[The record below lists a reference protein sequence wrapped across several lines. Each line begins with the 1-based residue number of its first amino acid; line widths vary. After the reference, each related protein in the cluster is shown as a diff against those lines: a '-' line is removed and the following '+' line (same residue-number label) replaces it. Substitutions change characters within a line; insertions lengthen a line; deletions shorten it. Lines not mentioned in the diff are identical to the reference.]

1 MRKSIVYYPYI
12 TILLLYIPKLNAQLA
27 SVKVEQDSTITKLMA
42 KKIEIDFEDYSSTF
56 YTIQLFYGD
65 NKLAQELFENFKQ
78 SFPDWEI
85 KLSFETPNYKVQVGR
100 FKDYYFGQKKLK
112 EIKKVYPEAF
122 LLIIKNYSFFLT
134 ATSWKH
140 SKTSDSLMSL
150 KFLICMPQS

>member
-1 MRKSIVYYPYI
+1 MRKSFVYFPYI

-27 SVKVEQDSTITKLMA
+27 LVKVEQDSTITKLMA

-85 KLSFETPNYKVQVGR
+85 ELSFETPNYKVQVGR

-122 LLIIKNYSFFLT
+122 LLKIKN
-134 ATSWKH
+134 
-140 SKTSDSLMSL
+140 
-150 KFLICMPQS
+150 

>member
-1 MRKSIVYYPYI
+1 MRKSIVYSVYI
-12 TILLLYIPKLNAQLA
+12 TILLLLYIPKLNAQLA

-42 KKIEIDFEDYSSTF
+42 TKIEIDFEDYSSTF

-85 KLSFETPNYKVQVGR
+85 TLSFETPNYKVQVGR

-122 LLIIKNYSFFLT
+122 LLKIKN
-134 ATSWKH
+134 
-140 SKTSDSLMSL
+140 
-150 KFLICMPQS
+150 

>member
-1 MRKSIVYYPYI
+1 MRKSIVYFPYI
-12 TILLLYIPKLNAQLA
+12 TILLLYVPKLNAQLA

-42 KKIEIDFEDYSSTF
+42 TKIEIDFQDYSSTF

-85 KLSFETPNYKVQVGR
+85 TLSFETPNYKVQVGR

-122 LLIIKNYSFFLT
+122 LLKIKN
-134 ATSWKH
+134 
-140 SKTSDSLMSL
+140 
-150 KFLICMPQS
+150 

>member
-1 MRKSIVYYPYI
+1 MRKSVVYFPYI
-12 TILLLYIPKLNAQLA
+12 TFLLLYIPKLNAQLA

-42 KKIEIDFEDYSSTF
+42 TKIEIDFEDYSSTF
-56 YTIQLFYGD
+56 YTIQLFCGD

-78 SFPDWEI
+78 SFADWEI

-122 LLIIKNYSFFLT
+122 LLKIKN
-134 ATSWKH
+134 
-140 SKTSDSLMSL
+140 
-150 KFLICMPQS
+150 